1 MEFSLNTRTHNI
13 MANDRFCVYWET
25 YCGGD
30 YVYIKRGGKKYYLN
44 SQELSALAKAIRF
57 FESRGSSF
65 DSTVLRVCRQY
76 A

>member
-1 MEFSLNTRTHNI
+1 MEFSLNTRTGNI
-13 MANDRFCVYWET
+13 MADDRFCVYFET
-25 YCGGD
+25 YCGGG
-30 YVYIKRGGKKYYLN
+30 YVYIKQRGKKRYLT

-65 DSTVLRVCRQY
+65 DSTVKRVCNQY